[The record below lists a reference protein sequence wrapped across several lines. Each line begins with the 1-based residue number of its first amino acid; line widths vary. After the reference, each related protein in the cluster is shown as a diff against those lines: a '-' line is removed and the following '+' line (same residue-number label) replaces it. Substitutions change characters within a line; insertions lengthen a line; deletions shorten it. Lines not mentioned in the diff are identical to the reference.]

1 MFTTPASRCTIVR
14 RVSPVCHR
22 TNIALPLSPLA
33 LRPPCHVARVI
44 VRCAGGDRS
53 MDPVLIP
60 RKLHC
65 NCHRFFVRQ
74 FLCNSKI
81 YLINFPIWK
90 ESKNRNIILIQIFGS
105 LCRQVS
111 NQQQKFL
118 TFSFNIFIHF
128 Y

>member
-14 RVSPVCHR
+14 RVSPVCRR

-74 FLCNSKI
+74 FLCNSKM

-90 ESKNRNIILIQIFGS
+90 ESKNRNIILIQMAHYAAKLAI
-105 LCRQVS
+105 S
-111 NQQQKFL
+111 NR
-118 TFSFNIFIHF
+118 SF
-128 Y
+128 